1 LHHFITWVREGVVP
15 PVAPRIEVSMEGGL
29 EIIRDEMGI
38 AIGGVRTPPVEAPLR
53 ILIGDPGSSE
63 GFCFLFG
70 QTFDIDLETLQG
82 MYPSL
87 GSYVEALEAAADE
100 SVTNGWLLQADAEIM
115 IEEETE
121 RAISFGLLE

>member
-1 LHHFITWVREGVVP
+1 
-15 PVAPRIEVSMEGGL
+15 
-29 EIIRDEMGI
+29 
-38 AIGGVRTPPVEAPLR
+38 
-53 ILIGDPGSSE
+53 
-63 GFCFLFG
+63 
-70 QTFDIDLETLQG
+70 